1 MNHYSCLWVSAVCLV
16 LAACSTDKNPKAPE
30 APVHNVFLVSPV
42 ATDGS
47 TSRNFPGIIQETRT
61 ISTGFKTPG
70 QITGIFVK
78 EGDHVREGQLLA
90 TLDTIDYALGV
101 SQLQIQYDQAVAE
114 HERRKQLYAAG
125 NMSDNDFEKA
135 ASGLRQMALQLE
147 LNKNKLAYT
156 HLYAPSSGVIVKSN
170 FEKSEMVDAGTPIF
184 ELMDDSRLEVLVDLP
199 ASEYVNHGKTNHYSG
214 TSGLLGNA
222 PVELNFIS
230 LTPKADNNQLY
241 QLKLGVASRDPR
253 LTSGMNLIVS
263 VSNDASVPAD
273 SVAVTAFEVP
283 LRSVFNNDGVTS
295 VWVFNPSDSTVH
307 ATPVTVAGDGAKG
320 TVTVVSGLRHGNEI
334 VSGGVH
340 SLVDGERVKVIEQSS
355 STNRG
360 GLL

>member
-1 MNHYSCLWVSAVCLV
+1 
-16 LAACSTDKNPKAPE
+16 
-30 APVHNVFLVSPV
+30 
-42 ATDGS
+42 
-47 TSRNFPGIIQETRT
+47 
-61 ISTGFKTPG
+61 
-70 QITGIFVK
+70 
-78 EGDHVREGQLLA
+78 
-90 TLDTIDYALGV
+90 
-101 SQLQIQYDQAVAE
+101 
-114 HERRKQLYAAG
+114 
-125 NMSDNDFEKA
+125 
-135 ASGLRQMALQLE
+135 
-147 LNKNKLAYT
+147 
-156 HLYAPSSGVIVKSN
+156 
-170 FEKSEMVDAGTPIF
+170 
-184 ELMDDSRLEVLVDLP
+184 
-199 ASEYVNHGKTNHYSG
+199 NHYSG

-241 QLKLGVASRDPR
+241 QLKLGIASRDPR

-320 TVTVVSGLRHGNEI
+320 TVTVVSGLSHGNEI

>member
-1 MNHYSCLWVSAVCLV
+1 M
-16 LAACSTDKNPKAPE
+16 
-30 APVHNVFLVSPV
+30 HNVFLVSPV

-78 EGDHVREGQLLA
+78 EGDHVKEGQLLA
-90 TLDTIDYALGV
+90 MLDTVDYALGV
-101 SQLQIQYDQAVAE
+101 RQLQVQYDQAAAE

-170 FEKSEMVDAGTPIF
+170 FEKSEMVDAGTPVF

-199 ASEYVNHGKTNHYSG
+199 ASEYVNHGKSNHYSG

-222 PVELNFIS
+222 PVELNFLS

-263 VSNDASVPAD
+263 VSSDATTPAD
-273 SVAVTAFEVP
+273 SLAATAFEVP
-283 LRSVFNNDGVTS
+283 LRSVFSNDGVTS
-295 VWVFNPSDSTVH
+295 VWVFNPADSTVH
-307 ATPVTVAGDGAKG
+307 ATPVTVAGDGKNG
-320 TVTVVSGLRHGNEI
+320 TVTVTSGLTRGNEI

-340 SLVDGERVKVIEQSS
+340 ALIDGERVKVIRQSS